1 MRMERLKKY
10 EDGEIERDED
20 GVVSDLGEESL
31 EQHAVPLGIL
41 RQFQQHLPRALCHL
55 LKGVRV
61 GVGMKGWFGLV

>member
-1 MRMERLKKY
+1 M
-10 EDGEIERDED
+10 
-20 GVVSDLGEESL
+20 VSDLGEESL